1 MKLLSS
7 IAAMIAML
15 GIAIA
20 EPILTNDQVA
30 KLREVVLNA
39 RENKDYKDA
48 FASSKPA
55 YDKKKQLWVFS
66 YDFPVTPDGQLYV
79 FELREKDGYY
89 RLGWITPWKSSS
101 GYDRFRMASSV
112 KRRVGQLL
120 DDFKQTKKP

>member
-1 MKLLSS
+1 MRLLSPF
-7 IAAMIAML
+7 AAMIAML

-20 EPILTNDQVA
+20 EPILTNDQVL
-30 KLREVVLNA
+30 KLGEVVLNA

-48 FASSKPA
+48 FASPKPA
-55 YDKKKQLWVFS
+55 YDEKKKLWVIS
-66 YDFPVTPDGQLYV
+66 GGFPVTPDGPAYV

-101 GYDRFRMASSV
+101 GYDRFRMAPSV

-120 DDFKQTKKP
+120 DDFKQPK